1 VFTQWQNLSVLVFHY
16 HSKYRKAMKKYF
28 YLTASLF
35 LFTSCVSLDEE
46 PETYI
51 TEEQFYKNDA
61 EAISAVNAVY
71 NGLNSSTHT
80 LYNRL
85 IQIGTE
91 MATDDYQAGP
101 RARNAHVRALSGLTH
116 DASNDR
122 MQELWRQSYD
132 VINRANVAIDK
143 ISANDQLTPELATRL
158 VNESKF
164 IRALLYFNLVR
175 WFGGVPLVTHQPG
188 LSQESLNIGKSTEE
202 QVYAQIIADLTDAE
216 NLPAPSE
223 YSSKDVGRVTAGAA
237 KALLAKVYLTREE
250 WDKAAA
256 KAKEVIDSGWYELFD
271 DFADVF
277 NVATKNGKEHI
288 LSAQFKGNF
297 NFYGNMLGGT
307 AAPNEVPGINGD
319 YADALNKA
327 SKLYESF
334 DDTDERKAV
343 TFVSQLV
350 SPTNGNTYTFEPHLH
365 KYYDPTVPAS
375 PGESSKNT
383 PIIRY
388 AEVFLIYAEALSQDV
403 GATAEA
409 YWAIDEVRVRAGL
422 PKLVDISPGLSDDD
436 FREAVYEE
444 RRKEFVYE
452 YQRWFDLTRRGAQ
465 YYVAK
470 LSAAGKASA
479 APRHIHFPTP
489 QREIDVNPKLEQ
501 HPDWVGF

>member
-1 VFTQWQNLSVLVFHY
+1 MNKHNYLFALLLS
-16 HSKYRKAMKKYF
+16 
-28 YLTASLF
+28 
-35 LFTSCVSLDEE
+35 FTSCVSIDED
-46 PETYI
+46 PESFI
-51 TEEQFYKNDA
+51 TEDQFYKNDQ

-122 MQELWRQSYD
+122 MLELWRQSYD

-143 ISANDQLTPELATRL
+143 IGVNSSVTPELAARL
-158 VNESKF
+158 TNEAKF
-164 IRALLYFNLVR
+164 IRGLLYFNLVR
-175 WFGGVPLVTHQPG
+175 WFGGVPIVLHQSD
-188 LSQESLNIGKSTEE
+188 LKKENLKVSKATEDE
-202 QVYAQIIADLTDAE
+202 VYAQIIIDLTAAE
-216 NLPAPSE
+216 SLPDPSE
-223 YSSKDVGRVTAGAA
+223 YESKDIGRATSGAA
-237 KALLAKVYLTREE
+237 KTLLAKVYLTHGE
-250 WDKAAA
+250 WDNAAA
-256 KAKEVIDSGWYELFD
+256 KAKEVIDSNWYGLFD

-277 NVATKNGKEHI
+277 NVSTKNGKEHI
-288 LSAQFKGNF
+288 FSAQFKGYF

-319 YADALNKA
+319 YADALNKG

-334 DDTDERKAV
+334 TDTDERKPV
-343 TFVSQLV
+343 TFVTQLV
-350 SPTNGNTYTFEPHLH
+350 SPVNGNTYTFEPHLH
-365 KYYDPTVPAS
+365 KYYDSTTPAA

-383 PIIRY
+383 PILRY
-388 AEVFLIYAEALSQDV
+388 ADVLLIYAEALALSTGVTD
-403 GATAEA
+403 EA
-409 YWAIDEVRVRAGL
+409 YWAVDQVRSRAGL
-422 PKLVDISPGLSDDD
+422 DKLSDTAPGLSTDD

-452 YQRWFDLTRRGAQ
+452 YQRWFDLARRGAE
-465 YYVAK
+465 YYVVK
-470 LSAAGKASA
+470 LHAAGKANA

-489 QREIDVNPKLEQ
+489 QREIDINTNLKQ
-501 HPDWVGF
+501 HPDWIGF

>member
-1 VFTQWQNLSVLVFHY
+1 MNKHIYLFSVLL
-16 HSKYRKAMKKYF
+16 S
-28 YLTASLF
+28 
-35 LFTSCVSLDEE
+35 FTSCVSIDED
-46 PETYI
+46 PESFI
-51 TEEQFYKNDA
+51 TEDQFYKNDQ

-122 MQELWRQSYD
+122 MLELWRQSYD

-143 ISANDQLTPELATRL
+143 IGANSSVTPELAARL
-158 VNESKF
+158 TNEARF
-164 IRALLYFNLVR
+164 IRGLLYFNLVR
-175 WFGGVPLVTHQPG
+175 WFGGVPIVLHQSD
-188 LSQESLNIGKSTEE
+188 LKKENLKVSKATEDE
-202 QVYAQIIADLTDAE
+202 VYAQIIIDLTAAE
-216 NLPAPSE
+216 SLPDPSE
-223 YSSKDVGRVTAGAA
+223 YESKDLGRATSGAA
-237 KALLAKVYLTREE
+237 KTLLAKVYLTHGE
-250 WDKAAA
+250 WDNAAA
-256 KAKEVIDSGWYELFD
+256 KAKEVIDSNWYGLFD

-277 NVATKNGKEHI
+277 NVSTKNGKEHI
-288 LSAQFKGNF
+288 FSAQFKGYF

-319 YADALNKA
+319 YADALNKG

-334 DDTDERKAV
+334 ADTDERKPV
-343 TFVSQLV
+343 TFVTQLV
-350 SPTNGNTYTFEPHLH
+350 SPVNGNTYTFEPHLH
-365 KYYDPTVPAS
+365 KYYDSATPAA

-383 PIIRY
+383 PILRY
-388 AEVFLIYAEALSQDV
+388 ADVLLIYAEALALSTGV
-403 GATAEA
+403 TEEA
-409 YWAIDEVRVRAGL
+409 YWAVDQVRARAGL
-422 PKLVDISPGLSDDD
+422 DKLSDTAPGLSTND

-452 YQRWFDLTRRGAQ
+452 YQRWFDLARRGAE
-465 YYVAK
+465 YYVVK
-470 LSAAGKASA
+470 LHAAGKTNA

-489 QREIDVNPKLEQ
+489 QREIDINTNLKQ
-501 HPDWVGF
+501 HPDWIGF

>member
-1 VFTQWQNLSVLVFHY
+1 MRNYTRFFTLALILS
-16 HSKYRKAMKKYF
+16 
-28 YLTASLF
+28 
-35 LFTSCVSLDEE
+35 SCVSLDED
-46 PETYI
+46 PESFI
-51 TEEQFYKNDA
+51 TEDQFYKNDA
-61 EAISAVNAVY
+61 EAVSAVNAVY

-122 MQELWRQSYD
+122 MLELWRQSYD

-143 ISANDQLTPELATRL
+143 IAANSNLTVELASRL
-158 VNESKF
+158 TNEAKF

-175 WFGGVPLVTHQPG
+175 WYGGVPIVLHQSNLG
-188 LSQESLNIGKSTEE
+188 KETLSVSKASEDE
-202 QVYAQIIADLTDAE
+202 VYAQIIADLIDAE
-216 NLPAPSE
+216 ALPAPSE
-223 YSSKDVGRVTAGAA
+223 YSSKDVGRTTSGAA
-237 KALLAKVYLTREE
+237 KALLAKVYLTHEE

-256 KAKEVIDSGWYELFD
+256 KAKEVINSNWYELFD
-271 DFADVF
+271 NYADVF

-288 LSAQFKGNF
+288 FSAQFKGYF

-319 YADALNKA
+319 YADALNKP

-334 DDTDERKAV
+334 EDIDERKPV
-343 TFVSQLV
+343 TFVTQLV
-350 SPTNGNTYTFEPHLH
+350 SPVNGNTYTFEPHLH
-365 KYYDPTVPAS
+365 KYFDSTTPAS

-383 PIIRY
+383 PILRY
-388 AEVFLIYAEALSQDV
+388 AEVLLIYAEALSQDQ

-409 YWAIDEVRVRAGL
+409 YWAIDEVRVRSGL
-422 PKLVDISPGLSDDD
+422 PKLSDVSPGLSEGE
-436 FREAVYEE
+436 FREVVYEE

-452 YQRWFDLTRRGAQ
+452 YQRWFDLARRGAD
-465 YYVAK
+465 YYVTK
-470 LSAAGKASA
+470 LKAAGKTNA

-489 QREIDVNPKLEQ
+489 QREIDINPNLKQ
-501 HPDWVGF
+501 HPDWIGF

>member
-1 VFTQWQNLSVLVFHY
+1 MNKYIYLFTLLLSI
-16 HSKYRKAMKKYF
+16 
-28 YLTASLF
+28 
-35 LFTSCVSLDEE
+35 TSCVSIDEE
-46 PETYI
+46 PESLI
-51 TEEQFYKNDA
+51 TEDQFYSNDQ

-122 MQELWRQSYD
+122 MLELWRQSYEI
-132 VINRANVAIDK
+132 INRANVSIDK
-143 ISANDQLTPELATRL
+143 IGANSNLTPELASRL
-158 VNESKF
+158 TNEAKF

-175 WFGGVPLVTHQPG
+175 WFGGVPIVLHQSDLDVG
-188 LSQESLNIGKSTEE
+188 SLNVSKATEDE
-202 QVYAQIIADLTDAE
+202 VYAQIIQDLLDAE
-216 NLPAPSE
+216 ALPAPSE
-223 YSSKDVGRVTAGAA
+223 YSSKDIGRVTSGAA
-237 KALLAKVYLTREE
+237 KALLAKVYLTHQQ
-250 WDKAAA
+250 WDKAAS
-256 KAKEVIDSGWYELFD
+256 KAKEVIDSNWYGLFD

-288 LSAQFKGNF
+288 FSAQFKGYF

-319 YADALNKA
+319 YADALNKGA
-327 SKLYESF
+327 KLYESF
-334 DDTDERKAV
+334 TDTDERKAV
-343 TFVSQLV
+343 TFVTQLV
-350 SPTNGNTYTFEPHLH
+350 SPINGNTYTFEPHLH
-365 KYYDPTVPAS
+365 KYYDATTPAA

-383 PIIRY
+383 PILRY
-388 AEVFLIYAEALSQDV
+388 ADVLLIYAEALAMSE
-403 GATAEA
+403 GATDAA
-409 YWAIDEVRVRAGL
+409 YWAVDEVRVRAGL
-422 PKLVDISPGLSDDD
+422 DKLSEIAPGLSAEN

-452 YQRWFDLTRRGAQ
+452 YQRWFDLARRGAE

-470 LSAAGKASA
+470 LHAAGKTSA

-489 QREIDVNPKLEQ
+489 QREIDINPNLKQ